1 MHVAFDSGSTVT
13 IADSKDAR
21 STCGYVLADINGKE
35 FTCIG
40 LYLGNALTNNEC
52 EALGV

>member
-1 MHVAFDSGSTVT
+1 MHVAFDGGSTVT
-13 IADSKDAR
+13 TADSKDAR
-21 STCGYVLADINGKE
+21 SACGYVLADVNGRE
-35 FTCIG
+35 ITRVG